1 MLDLP
6 DHSFGDNIRPN
17 EALWRIRKISDVLD
31 GGSKDF
37 FSTISEHL
45 DMDATMLKGM
55 SWEEWS
61 DAAMVRMGVLVRIVL
76 NGRNQ

>member
-1 MLDLP
+1 MIDLP
-6 DHSFGDNIRPN
+6 EHSFGDNICPD

-37 FSTISEHL
+37 FATISEHL
-45 DMDATMLKGM
+45 DMNAPMLKGM

-76 NGRNQ
+76 NGRIG